1 MYGGM
6 RRAPCSAA
14 RFATKAA
21 MNSETGIIQLFSQ
34 YLPIIYEYRQMF
46 FYGALATVG
55 IAAASTFFGVI
66 LGLCNALIRVIKIE
80 KGSIAAKGALWLLQ
94 QCSRLYV
101 TVVRGTPMLVQVFIW
116 HFVWSPML
124 VHPQHGLLVSG
135 ESALQLRQS
144 YGALVAGILA
154 LSFNSG
160 AYITE
165 IFRAGIKSIDRGQM
179 EAARSLGLSYGQAMR
194 YIILPQTLR
203 RMLGP
208 LGNEFITLL
217 KDSSLLSTIG
227 VAELLYAAKSAAGR
241 HLTYEEPYYFAALV
255 YLLMTVLLVSLFA
268 RLEKKYSADSR

>member
-1 MYGGM
+1 
-6 RRAPCSAA
+6 
-14 RFATKAA
+14 
-21 MNSETGIIQLFSQ
+21 MNSETGLIQMFSQ
-34 YLPIIYEYRQMF
+34 HFPIIYEYRQMF
-46 FYGALATVG
+46 FYGVLATIG
-55 IAAASTFFGVI
+55 IAAASTFLGVV
-66 LGLCNALIRVIKIE
+66 LGLINALIRVIKIE
-80 KGSIAAKGALWLLQ
+80 KGNMFTRSVLWLLQ

-101 TVVRGTPMLVQVFIW
+101 TLFRGTPMLVQVFIW

-124 VHPQHGLLVSG
+124 VHQQHGLLISG
-135 ESALQLRQS
+135 ESALYLRQT

-165 IFRAGIKSIDRGQM
+165 VFRSGIKSIDRGQM

-194 YIILPQTLR
+194 HIILPQTLR

-227 VAELLYAAKSAAGR
+227 VAELLYAAKSATGR
-241 HLTYEEPYYFAALV
+241 YLTYEEPYYFIALV
-255 YLLMTVLLVSLFA
+255 YLMLTMVLAWFFA
-268 RLEKKYSADSR
+268 RLEKKYNTDGNR